1 MKNEIRSRDPVVDI
15 VNYDDKQTKRQKATI
30 ENMVGRNHT
39 YEW

>member
-15 VNYDDKQTKRQKATI
+15 VNYDDKKTNCRKASI